1 MPVGVREEKTV
12 KVIAMVHRVV
22 QRSASNGEDW
32 FLFALIV
39 GGDRKSKMAADEGI
53 GRISAQTLSLL
64 ASVEAEKQ

>member
-1 MPVGVREEKTV
+1 MPVGVREEKAV

-22 QRSASNGEDW
+22 QRCASNGEDW
-32 FLFALIV
+32 FSFVLIL
-39 GGDRKSKMAADEGI
+39 GGDRRLKTAAEEGI

>member
-1 MPVGVREEKTV
+1 VGVREEKAV

-22 QRSASNGEDW
+22 QRCASNGEDW
-32 FLFALIV
+32 FSFVLIL
-39 GGDRKSKMAADEGI
+39 GGDRRSKTAAEEGI